1 MAEAAGIVMSFAG
14 ATAPEGW
21 LLCDGSAVSRSTY
34 SALFDVIGT
43 TYGAGDGSTTFNV
56 PDLSGKV
63 IIGVSGTHALGT
75 NGGEETHTL
84 LTAELPAHT
93 HEVPQHG
100 HANTITAT
108 TPTLTHSV
116 TQPAFTYSRAGTNN
130 SKYSLNAAGGLGG
143 YNTNSNAA
151 ASRSTNAAVADHAP
165 VACTT
170 GGSITDCAAFNTS
183 SVGSDGGH
191 NNMQPFTV
199 LNYII
204 SVG

>member
-1 MAEAAGIVMSFAG
+1 MEPAGIVMSFAG

-21 LLCDGSAVSRSTY
+21 LLCDGSAVSRSSY

-75 NGGEETHTL
+75 SGGEETHTL
-84 LTAELPAHT
+84 LTAEIPAHT

-116 TQPAFTYSRAGTNN
+116 TQPAFNYAKPENATKMSADPYSGSQNFTGTTNTAATRA
-130 SKYSLNAAGGLGG
+130 
-143 YNTNSNAA
+143 
-151 ASRSTNAAVADHAP
+151 TNAAVAKHAAA
-165 VACTT
+165 ACTMS
-170 GGSITDCAAFNTS
+170 GSVTAKAAFNTEPT
-183 SVGSDGGH
+183 GSGDGH
-191 NNMQPFTV
+191 NNMQPFAV

>member
-75 NGGEETHTL
+75 SGGEETHTL

-116 TQPAFTYSRAGTNN
+116 TQPAFNYSRAGTNN
-130 SKYSLNAAGGLGG
+130 SKYSLNATGSQGG

-151 ASRSTNAAVADHAP
+151 ASRATNAAVADHAP
-165 VACTT
+165 AACTT
-170 GGSITDCAAFNTS
+170 GGSITDCAAFDTS

-191 NNMQPFTV
+191 NNMQPFAV

>member
-75 NGGEETHTL
+75 SGGEETHTL

-108 TPTLTHSV
+108 TPALTHSV
-116 TQPAFTYSRAGTNN
+116 TQPAFNYAKPSNSTRMSADQWSGSQNFTGTTNTAATRA
-130 SKYSLNAAGGLGG
+130 
-143 YNTNSNAA
+143 
-151 ASRSTNAAVADHAP
+151 TNAAVADHAAA
-165 VACTT
+165 ACTMS
-170 GGSITDCAAFNTS
+170 GSVTAKAAFNTEPT
-183 SVGSDGGH
+183 GSDGGH
-191 NNMQPFTV
+191 NNMQPFAV